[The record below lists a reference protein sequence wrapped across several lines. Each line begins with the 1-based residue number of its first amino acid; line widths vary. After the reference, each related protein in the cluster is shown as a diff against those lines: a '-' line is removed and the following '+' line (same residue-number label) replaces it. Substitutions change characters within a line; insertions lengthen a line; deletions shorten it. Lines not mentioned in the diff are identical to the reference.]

1 MAIKGASASCGSV
14 TPHLIVRDSRE
25 AVEFYKRAFG
35 AVELYSSPLPMGSGM
50 HFHLRIN
57 NTFVMVTDEM
67 PADMVD
73 DQAEENID
81 SQVVLRSPQTL
92 GGATML
98 LELLVEDVDESYKR
112 AVDAGA
118 VPTLPVSDQFWG
130 DRYGWITD
138 PFGHIWAIA
147 TIKEELTPEQVNER
161 MVQFMTETR
170 HGCA

>member
-1 MAIKGASASCGSV
+1 MAIKGASAACGAV
-14 TPHLIVRDSRE
+14 TPHLIVRNSRE

-57 NTFVMVTDEM
+57 DTFVMVTDEM
-67 PADMVD
+67 PADMID
-73 DQAEENID
+73 EKAEASLD
-81 SQVVLRSPQTL
+81 AQVVLRSPQTL

-98 LELLVEDVDESYKR
+98 LELTVEDVDESYKR
-112 AVDAGA
+112 AVEAGA
-118 VPTLPVSDQFWG
+118 IPTLPVSDQFWG

-138 PFGHIWAIA
+138 PFSHIWAIA
-147 TIKEELTPEQVNER
+147 TVKEELTPEQVQER
-161 MVQFMTETR
+161 MMQVMETS

>member
-1 MAIKGASASCGSV
+1 MAIKGASAACGTV
-14 TPHLIVRDSRE
+14 TPHLIVRNSRE
-25 AVEFYKRAFG
+25 AVEFYKHAFG
-35 AVELYSSPLPMGSGM
+35 AVELYSSPLPMNSGM

-73 DQAEENID
+73 DHAED
-81 SQVVLRSPQTL
+81 SINRQVVLRSPQTL

-98 LELLVEDVDESYKR
+98 LEMVVEDVDESYKR
-112 AVDAGA
+112 AVEAGA

-147 TIKEELTPEQVNER
+147 TIKEELTQEQVRER
-161 MVQFMTETR
+161 MMLFMTEANQN
-170 HGCA
+170 CV